1 MRVSRGEVLAR
12 RGALC
17 HATSLHLSKWF
28 LHHLPEPIRLLKAS
42 SKSYHAPAIQ
52 LLPLCQIGSI
62 RVIEH
67 QRTSAFPVLLH
78 PSQANAFTRLCREL
92 PSILSSS
99 FERLPLVAMTE
110 PVPAAE
116 VVPSKMV
123 PAEVVEGWN
132 DKQMLQW
139 IKNLKPGLL
148 KGEDPK
154 TLEGLGLWGFV
165 FLDHAGDTKFFQSCG
180 LTYLASA
187 SLATLARRVLG
198 NSKFIL

>member
-78 PSQANAFTRLCREL
+78 PSQANAFT
-92 PSILSSS
+92 
-99 FERLPLVAMTE
+99 
-110 PVPAAE
+110 
-116 VVPSKMV
+116 
-123 PAEVVEGWN
+123 
-132 DKQMLQW
+132 
-139 IKNLKPGLL
+139 
-148 KGEDPK
+148 
-154 TLEGLGLWGFV
+154 
-165 FLDHAGDTKFFQSCG
+165 
-180 LTYLASA
+180 
-187 SLATLARRVLG
+187 ARRPVCVASYLPFSLPHS
-198 NSKFIL
+198 NSCH